1 MKFEGYVGS
10 KLGKEVFRVYR
21 KACVK
26 ARKNRSLASIKN
38 FKAAHERIKYRR
50 KRVKKLNS
58 GP

>member
-1 MKFEGYVGS
+1 M
-10 KLGKEVFRVYR
+10 FRVDR

>member
-1 MKFEGYVGS
+1 M
-10 KLGKEVFRVYR
+10 FRVDR

-58 GP
+58 GPQRLNHIADFYRPY